1 MRLDRVKLENFRNY
15 AAQEVFFD
23 PVCSVICGENAQG
36 KTNLLEAMVCLST
49 GKSHRTRADRELIRF
64 EQQSFRLEG
73 AIRARD
79 RDFVSR
85 IDAGAG
91 KKKRITIN
99 DVPVRAASDLSG
111 VLNTIFFCPED
122 LQLIKEGAAARRRFI
137 DTSLCQLRPRYSTAL
152 SEYQRLHEHKT
163 RILRDCDGRPDL
175 IATLPDFDLRM
186 AEVGAVLIHYRSRF
200 VKMLSQYAAPAH
212 SECSGGR
219 EELSIQYKTVKTV
232 TDPFADHKTLVAQ
245 LQEHQREHHHAE
257 VSSRQCLSGP
267 HKDDIEVLLDGLSAR
282 SYASQ
287 GQTRTA
293 ALALK
298 LAAREIHKEILG
310 EYPILLL
317 DDVLSELDPKR
328 QEYVLNR
335 IGSGQVFITCCEE
348 DRLHSLLSG
357 SVYRVKGGI
366 ITRQ

>member
-73 AIRARD
+73 TIRARD

-137 DTSLCQLRPRYSTAL
+137 
-152 SEYQRLHEHKT
+152 
-163 RILRDCDGRPDL
+163 
-175 IATLPDFDLRM
+175 
-186 AEVGAVLIHYRSRF
+186 
-200 VKMLSQYAAPAH
+200 
-212 SECSGGR
+212 
-219 EELSIQYKTVKTV
+219 
-232 TDPFADHKTLVAQ
+232 
-245 LQEHQREHHHAE
+245 
-257 VSSRQCLSGP
+257 
-267 HKDDIEVLLDGLSAR
+267 
-282 SYASQ
+282 
-287 GQTRTA
+287 
-293 ALALK
+293 
-298 LAAREIHKEILG
+298 
-310 EYPILLL
+310 
-317 DDVLSELDPKR
+317 
-328 QEYVLNR
+328 
-335 IGSGQVFITCCEE
+335 
-348 DRLHSLLSG
+348 
-357 SVYRVKGGI
+357 
-366 ITRQ
+366 